1 MFCAASSWL
10 AYLKYVQKREEFAS
24 ATAPVEV
31 EKSPVFNQ
39 TDWDIVNRALRNC
52 TWSAELYVEKMF
64 IGERMELPKQEVQN
78 IAESAFEATVSSA
91 NAYHTVWIEYVSYL
105 RRNTNFSN
113 DSETFLLRENLALGW
128 DALETQQADPYC
140 ELLKLWGRLEYTQ
153 LHDTARGKQLWTT
166 ALESTNNRNNS
177 ALWIEFAH
185 LELVKGCDAARK

>member
-1 MFCAASSWL
+1 MAASCWL
-10 AYLKYVQKREEFAS
+10 AYLKYIQKREDYAKPS
-24 ATAPVEV
+24 AAAPIEV

-78 IAESAFEATVSSA
+78 ITEDAFAATVNSPDA
-91 NAYHTVWIEYVSYL
+91 FHMVWFEYISYL

-113 DSETFLLRENLALGW
+113 EKEIELLRANLALGW
-128 DALETQQADPYC
+128 ESLEKQFADPYC
-140 ELLKLWGRLEYTQ
+140 ELLKLWGRLEYGQ
-153 LHDTARGKQLWTT
+153 LHDTAKGKELWTT
-166 ALESTNNRNNS
+166 VLESTNNRNNA

-185 LELVKGCDAARK
+185 LELAKGCDAARK